1 MNTGGLTGWIQGDGF
16 IFLSVGAAALAIIA
30 WREGSFGKLFK
41 TLAFYAVI
49 ASLLKGQ
56 QILKFVGWAFRT
68 WLGIETGL

>member
-16 IFLSVGAAALAIIA
+16 IFLSVGAAAMAIIA
-30 WREGSFGKLFK
+30 WREGSFGRLFK
-41 TLAFYAVI
+41 TLIFYAVI

-56 QILKFVGWAFRT
+56 QILKFIGGRISN